1 MNTQHGS
8 RAVYAGRDCQEVIPL
23 AATRCTVDDCSFND
37 GKNRCTLDS
46 IGIEKCTHGATCG
59 SDCANYRKKESAK
72 K

>member
-1 MNTQHGS
+1 M
-8 RAVYAGRDCQEVIPL
+8 

-59 SDCANYRKKESAK
+59 SDCANYRKKESARK
-72 K
+72 